1 MAKTIS
7 SFFNVIPT
15 YPATIRLAFTIETL
29 TCKYLFQNNA
39 LGAATFTG
47 NAIVKLFTRYSF
59 FCQNLMLRAN
69 FTFQGRR
76 KMSDFLFRPTRV
88 TLESPSGA
96 PPAPHPPP
104 LIMHR
109 SLVPMSL
116 KEMLLVKTRHKLF
129 KMEIWCFLQKVK

>member
-1 MAKTIS
+1 M
-7 SFFNVIPT
+7 
-15 YPATIRLAFTIETL
+15 RLAFTIETL
-29 TCKYLFQNNA
+29 ACMYLFQNNA
-39 LGAATFTG
+39 LGAATFSG

-96 PPAPHPPP
+96 PPAPTPSPYNDV
-104 LIMHR
+104 IMEKIVWKHD
-109 SLVPMSL
+109 L
-116 KEMLLVKTRHKLF
+116 
-129 KMEIWCFLQKVK
+129 EIYEIRAFWDLWE

>member
-1 MAKTIS
+1 MPRFFFLAKTIS

-15 YPATIRLAFTIETL
+15 YPATMRLAFTMETL
-29 TCKYLFQNNA
+29 ACMYLFQNNA
-39 LGAATFTG
+39 LGAATFSG

-59 FCQNLMLRAN
+59 FCQNLMPRAN

-96 PPAPHPPP
+96 PPAPTPSPYNAQISCP
-104 LIMHR
+104 R
-109 SLVPMSL
+109 EF
-116 KEMLLVKTRHKLF
+116 KRDACGQNKT
-129 KMEIWCFLQKVK
+129 